1 MNIIGDVQGRRCIL
15 FDDIVDSGGTL
26 VNAAKALIDQGATEV
41 SAYISHGV
49 LSGPAVQRITDGPL
63 KELVIQLHRTT
74 PRSFELPENPSGFR
88 GSAGRRGYPTDRERR
103 IGVETV
109 RLTFG

>member
-1 MNIIGDVQGRRCIL
+1 MIALSLTPADLAIVDKRRPKAGESEVMNIIGDVQGRRCIL

-49 LSGPAVQRITDGPL
+49 LSGPAVQRITAADA
-63 KELVIQLHRTT
+63 EMAAQHAAA
-74 PRSFELPENPSGFR
+74 
-88 GSAGRRGYPTDRERR
+88 AGG
-103 IGVETV
+103 
-109 RLTFG
+109 